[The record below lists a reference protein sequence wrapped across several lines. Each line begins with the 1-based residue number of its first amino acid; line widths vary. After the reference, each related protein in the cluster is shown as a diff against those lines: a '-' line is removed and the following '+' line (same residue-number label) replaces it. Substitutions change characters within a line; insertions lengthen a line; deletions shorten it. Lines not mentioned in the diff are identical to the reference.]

1 MSGQSSGTLPRFLK
15 APRGI
20 SRSSEPI
27 NPKNA
32 IAAACTA
39 FFAAC
44 PRGAAPGWCRT
55 AGARDATASP
65 RSGRRLQLK
74 KRFVYSGRTLVAF
87 AIPVETEESR
97 IGVTVSR
104 HVKGAVDRNR
114 ARRRLREAARERML
128 GPDSPLSR
136 VGIRYDVVLIARP
149 AALDLPFADLE
160 AETEQAA
167 LRLANLNS

>member
-1 MSGQSSGTLPRFLK
+1 
-15 APRGI
+15 
-20 SRSSEPI
+20 
-27 NPKNA
+27 
-32 IAAACTA
+32 
-39 FFAAC
+39 
-44 PRGAAPGWCRT
+44 
-55 AGARDATASP
+55 
-65 RSGRRLQLK
+65 LK
-74 KRFVYSGRTLVAF
+74 KRFRLRRQSDFQKVMGGKRVYSGRTLVAF